1 MDLRNVTVD
10 SAIIPQKVDSSKA
23 VAARPLAID
32 LFCGLGGWTE
42 GLLAEGYHARG
53 FDIEAHEYGEE
64 KYPGELVLA
73 DVMTLHGSQFADAAL
88 IVASPPC
95 QEFSYMAMPWS
106 RAKQIARALRG
117 NDTFPEGYTGSRTI
131 AELTALF
138 DACFRIQ
145 REASAAAG
153 RHIPMVVENVR
164 GCVPWVGPAAWNYGS
179 YYLWGDVPALMPS
192 AHAIKNG
199 ELSGGSWFNI
209 GSPGQKVTG
218 ANPVALA
225 GWKVPSDE
233 GPRTDAG
240 KGARFTSRD
249 CGIEGVKGA
258 GAGWFNDAKR
268 SGGTETGYLSR
279 TGSKSPARKAAS
291 AKIAKIPLP
300 LSRWIAK
307 TYRPQPIVRA
317 A

>member
-1 MDLRNVTVD
+1 MTDHQTLSR
-10 SAIIPQKVDSSKA
+10 
-23 VAARPLAID
+23 ARDETMAELPLAID

-53 FDIEAHEYGEE
+53 FDIEAHEYGDER
-64 KYPGELVLA
+64 YPGELILA
-73 DVMTLHGSQFADAAL
+73 DVMNLHGSQFAEAAL

-95 QEFSYMAMPWS
+95 QEYSYMAMPWS

-117 NDTFPEGYTGSRTI
+117 QDTFPEGYTGSRTI
-131 AELTALF
+131 PELTALF

-145 REASAAAG
+145 REASEAAG
-153 RHIPMVVENVR
+153 HHIPMVVENVR
-164 GCVPWVGPAAWNYGS
+164 GAVPWVGPAAWNYGS
-179 YYLWGDVPALMPS
+179 YYLWGDVPALMP
-192 AHAIKNG
+192 ATLNAIK
-199 ELSGGSWFNI
+199 
-209 GSPGQKVTG
+209 
-218 ANPVALA
+218 VASDA
-225 GWKVPSDE
+225 GR
-233 GPRTDAG
+233 RTDPG

-249 CGIEGVKGA
+249 CGIEGIKGA

-268 SGGTETGYLSR
+268 NGGTETGYLSR

-300 LSRWIAK
+300 LSQWIAR
-307 TYRPQPIVRA
+307 TYKPAPQARA